1 MDKVLFTQGKSD
13 EWSTPLDVFNK
24 LNDEFNFTLDPC
36 AQKDRH
42 LCKKTMKCL
51 TTDLFKIGVER
62 RCSAIH
68 RILNSLHGSRNAMM
82 KVVNRTLQ
90 LSC

>member
-36 AQKDRH
+36 ASDQNH
-42 LCKKTMKCL
+42 LCDRYYTMADNGLEKDWGGTC
-51 TTDLFKIGVER
+51 V
-62 RCSAIH
+62 
-68 RILNSLHGSRNAMM
+68 
-82 KVVNRTLQ
+82 LQ
-90 LSC
+90 STVF